1 MDPISQAVVGVTA
14 ARSQK
19 KNNYLLVIL
28 IAASAGMAPDLD
40 VLINSEKNP
49 LLSIEYHRHFTH
61 SFFFIPFGALLIAAF
76 YYSFLKN
83 KFTFKRIYL
92 ISFFAYSTH
101 GLLDACTSYGTLLF
115 WPFSNERIA
124 WNLISVVDPV
134 FTFTLILFLVLSFFL
149 KKRIFYF
156 LPIIWILLYFFLCLI
171 QKNRALNA
179 LNDVINTRN
188 HKATQI
194 LVKPSFANILLWRT
208 IYVHENKFYIDA
220 VNTSKFSY
228 FCNGTALIKETPN
241 EILQNFQK
249 NSVLYE
255 DVKKFIWFSS
265 GYVYFD
271 KKNNMISD
279 IRYAFIPNSDKALWG
294 IKINEN
300 NHHKHVEWYS
310 KNNMD
315 NKVSDRFF
323 SLILGENCTKI

>member
-1 MDPISQAVVGVTA
+1 M
-14 ARSQK
+14 
-19 KNNYLLVIL
+19 
-28 IAASAGMAPDLD
+28 
-40 VLINSEKNP
+40 
-49 LLSIEYHRHFTH
+49 
-61 SFFFIPFGALLIAAF
+61 
-76 YYSFLKN
+76 
-83 KFTFKRIYL
+83 
-92 ISFFAYSTH
+92 
-101 GLLDACTSYGTLLF
+101 
-115 WPFSNERIA
+115 
-124 WNLISVVDPV
+124 
-134 FTFTLILFLVLSFFL
+134 
-149 KKRIFYF
+149 
-156 LPIIWILLYFFLCLI
+156 YFFLCLT

-228 FCNGTALIKETPN
+228 ICNGTALIKETPN
-241 EILQNFQK
+241 EILQNFKK

-294 IKINEN
+294 IKFNGN
-300 NHHKHVEWYS
+300 NYQKHVEWYS